1 MIAMTQTEPP
11 SRGSAPT
18 APLDWLRARDPG
30 FASIRRAAR
39 VTLVAC
45 FGFYACQYGLHNSVM
60 ATYALFGA
68 FALGALSQITGA
80 PRERALTLI
89 AVLPVGW
96 ALVAL
101 GTLLSVSNET
111 AAAGMFVLGFLVSY
125 VGVGGPRLTG
135 LAAGGQ
141 LLYIL
146 PCFPPYDPASLAAR
160 LAGLTLA
167 VLLLSGAELALW
179 PDASPVRYERRLA
192 DALEALVGCLRAVAD
207 SWTGD
212 KTARSRL
219 AALLPGAIEKA
230 DALRPSKLPRPLR
243 PASAGR
249 YDRALSQAA
258 STERLLLGRTVDLF
272 FADDHETRGVAA
284 AQALLR
290 QAASCTATAAT
301 WLRGEGPAPSAG
313 RTAAVQRAFEV
324 ARFAIPPDDVPPEQL
339 RLGSLALS
347 VGEWTNTLVT
357 AIRIAAGAPIE
368 PDTTPPGARP
378 GPFWYAYPSSAFL
391 YWHRLREH
399 LTPRSVYFQGAL
411 RLAIA
416 LALARFLAGA
426 LDLSHGFWVLL
437 TTLTLM
443 RTSAAETRS
452 ALRPALVGTLI
463 GSLIAAAVLVV
474 FAEPR
479 VFVLFLPVV
488 MLAGIAAGPLL
499 GSGWA
504 QGLFTIVIAL
514 VFAQIAPTDWHV
526 AATRVLDVAV
536 GAAIGVLIGVFAWPR
551 GGWGELHR
559 ATANYLSAC
568 ADVVR
573 ESVAVLAEGAAPGHA
588 LPRARALGQLAEAS
602 YALYQSERHGPTR
615 LDWQAT
621 IAAGHHAVRGAEAL
635 LRSGANGARLDC
647 TAPLTAT
654 AADVASRFESVA
666 EGLLAHRRP
675 VHAAF
680 PTAPAV
686 TWPTHIGLALYH
698 LADIRV
704 WLDGLRDDLDR
715 IVVDAPDAPQ
725 PAPRSLA
732 TLRLRVLA
740 VADGSSD

>member
-1 MIAMTQTEPP
+1 MTRTEA
-11 SRGSAPT
+11 SMVSDALT
-18 APLDWLRARDPG
+18 APLDWLRRRDPG
-30 FASIRRAAR
+30 FANLRRAAR

-45 FGFYACQYGLHNSVM
+45 FGFYACQYGLHNSAM

-68 FALGALSQITGA
+68 FALGALSQIPGGSA
-80 PRERALTLI
+80 KRALTLL

-96 ALVAL
+96 ALVAI

-135 LAAGGQ
+135 LAVGVQ

-146 PCFPPYDPASLAAR
+146 PCFPPYDPTSLPAR

-179 PDASPVRYERRLA
+179 PDAPPAPYERRLA
-192 DALEALVGCLRAVAD
+192 DALDALVGCLRAVAD
-207 SWTGD
+207 SWAGD
-212 KTARSRL
+212 KTARGRL

-230 DALRPSKLPRPLR
+230 DALRPSKLPRPQR

-249 YDRALSQAA
+249 RDRALSQAA

-284 AQALLR
+284 ATTLLR
-290 QAASCTATAAT
+290 QAASCTAAAAA
-301 WLRGEGPAPSAG
+301 WLRGEGSPPSAD
-313 RTAAVQRAFEV
+313 RTEAAERAFEA

-347 VGEWTNTLVT
+347 VGEWTKTLVT
-357 AIRIAAGAPIE
+357 AIRIAAGAPIG
-368 PDTTPPGARP
+368 PDATPPGAQP
-378 GPFWYAYPSSAFL
+378 GLFWYAYPPAAWL
-391 YWHRLREH
+391 YWRRLKEH

-416 LALARFLAGA
+416 LAAARYLAGA

-443 RTSAAETRS
+443 RTSAADTRS

-463 GSLIAAAVLVV
+463 GALVAAAALIVV
-474 FAEPR
+474 AEPR
-479 VFVLFLPVV
+479 VFVFVLPVV
-488 MLAGIAAGPLL
+488 MLVGLAAGPLL
-499 GSGWA
+499 GFGWA

-514 VFAQIAPTDWHV
+514 VFAQIAPADWRL

-536 GAAIGVLIGVFAWPR
+536 GAAIGVLIGIFAWPR
-551 GGWGELHR
+551 GGSGELHR
-559 ATANYLSAC
+559 SVANYLSAC

-573 ESVAVLAEGAAPGHA
+573 ESVAVLAEGAAPGNA

-602 YALYQSERHGPTR
+602 YSLYQSERHSPAH

-635 LRSGANGARLDC
+635 LRSGAVGRMLDC
-647 TAPLTAT
+647 TAPLATT
-654 AADVASRFESVA
+654 AADVASRFEIVA
-666 EGLLAHRRP
+666 EGLLAGRGRLLTP
-675 VHAAF
+675 F
-680 PTAPAV
+680 PAAPAV
-686 TWPTHIGLALYH
+686 AWPTHIGLSLYH
-698 LADIRV
+698 LADVRV

-715 IVVDAPDAPQ
+715 IFDASNAPQ
-725 PAPRSLA
+725 AAPQGLA
-732 TLRLRVLA
+732 MLRLRVLA

>member
-1 MIAMTQTEPP
+1 MTQTETSP
-11 SRGSAPT
+11 RGAAPT

-30 FASIRRAAR
+30 FASMRRAAR

-45 FGFYACQYGLHNSVM
+45 FGFYACQYGLRSSAM

-68 FALGALSQITGA
+68 FALGALSQIPGDPA
-80 PRERALTLI
+80 KRALTLM

-96 ALVAL
+96 ALVAA
-101 GTLLSVSNET
+101 GTLLSISNGT

-146 PCFPPYDPASLAAR
+146 PCFPPYDPTSLPAR

-167 VLLLSGAELALW
+167 VLLLSGAELVLW
-179 PDASPVRYERRLA
+179 PDAAPVPYERRLA
-192 DALEALVGCLRAVAD
+192 EALDALVASLRAVAD

-212 KTARSRL
+212 RTARGRL

-230 DALRPSKLPRPLR
+230 DALRPSKLPRPQR
-243 PASAGR
+243 PASASR

-284 AQALLR
+284 AQSLLR
-290 QAASCTATAAT
+290 QAASCTASAAA
-301 WLRGEGPAPSAG
+301 WLRGEGPAPSAD
-313 RTAAVQRAFEV
+313 RTAAAERAFEA
-324 ARFAIPPDDVPPEQL
+324 ARFAISPDDVPPEQL

-347 VGEWTNTLVT
+347 VGEWTRTLVT
-357 AIRIAAGAPIE
+357 AVRIAAGAPIE
-368 PDTTPPGARP
+368 PDATPPGARP
-378 GPFWYAYPSSAFL
+378 GQFWYAYRSSMWL

-416 LALARFLAGA
+416 LAVARLLAGV

-437 TTLTLM
+437 ATLTLM
-443 RTSAAETRS
+443 RTSAADTRS

-463 GSLIAAAVLVV
+463 GALIAAAALIVV
-474 FAEPR
+474 AEPR
-479 VFVLFLPVV
+479 VFVVVLPVV
-488 MLAGIAAGPLL
+488 MLAGLAAGPLL
-499 GSGWA
+499 GPGWA

-514 VFAQIAPTDWHV
+514 VFAQVAPADWRL

-551 GGWGELHR
+551 GGAGEMHR
-559 ATANYLSAC
+559 ATANYLFAC
-568 ADVVR
+568 AGVVR
-573 ESVAVLAEGAAPGHA
+573 ESVAVLTKGAAPANA

-602 YALYQSERHGPTR
+602 YALYQSERHRPAR

-635 LRSGANGARLDC
+635 LRSDASGRMLAC
-647 TAPLTAT
+647 TAPLTAA
-654 AADVASRFESVA
+654 AADVASRFERVA
-666 EGLLAHRRP
+666 EGLLAGRGPLH
-675 VHAAF
+675 VAF
-680 PTAPAV
+680 PPSPAL
-686 TWPTHIGLALYH
+686 TWPTHIGSALYH

-715 IVVDAPDAPQ
+715 IFDAPNAPQ
-725 PAPRSLA
+725 SAPQGLA
-732 TLRLRVLA
+732 MLRLRVLA

>member
-1 MIAMTQTEPP
+1 MTQTEPS
-11 SRGSAPT
+11 SRGNTPT
-18 APLDWLRARDPG
+18 ALLDWLRARDPG
-30 FASIRRAAR
+30 FASMRRAAR

-68 FALGALSQITGA
+68 FALGALSQIAGG
-80 PRERALTLI
+80 PPERALTLI

-146 PCFPPYDPASLAAR
+146 PCFPPYDPASLPAR

-167 VLLLSGAELALW
+167 VLLLAGAELTLW
-179 PDASPVRYERRLA
+179 PDAAPVRYERRLA
-192 DALEALVGCLRAVAD
+192 DALEALVGCLKAVAD
-207 SWTGD
+207 SWSGD
-212 KTARSRL
+212 KSARSRL

-230 DALRPSKLPRPLR
+230 DALRPSKLPRPQR

-284 AQALLR
+284 AQTLLR
-290 QAASCTATAAT
+290 HAASRVAAAAA
-301 WLRGEGPAPSAG
+301 WLRGEGPAPSAD
-313 RTAAVQRAFEV
+313 RSEAAEREFQV
-324 ARFAIPPDDVPPEQL
+324 ARFAISPDEVPPEQL

-347 VGEWTNTLVT
+347 VGEWTKTLVT
-357 AIRIAAGAPIE
+357 AVRIAAGAPIE
-368 PDTTPPGARP
+368 PDATPPSARP
-378 GPFWYAYPSSAFL
+378 GPFWYAYPSAAAL

-437 TTLTLM
+437 ATLTLM

-452 ALRPALVGTLI
+452 ALRPVLVGTLI
-463 GSLIAAAVLVV
+463 GSLIAAAALVV
-474 FAEPR
+474 VAEPR
-479 VFVLFLPVV
+479 IFVFVLPVV
-488 MLAGIAAGPLL
+488 MLVGLAAGPLL
-499 GSGWA
+499 GPGWA

-514 VFAQIAPTDWHV
+514 VFAQIAPTDWRI
-526 AATRVLDVAV
+526 ATTRVMDVAV

-551 GGWGELHR
+551 GGSGELHR
-559 ATANYLSAC
+559 ATANFLSAC

-573 ESVAVLAEGAAPGHA
+573 ETVAVLAEGAAPGHA
-588 LPRARALGQLAEAS
+588 LPRARALGQLAEAC

-621 IAAGHHAVRGAEAL
+621 LAAGHHAVRGAEAL
-635 LRSGANGARLDC
+635 LRSDANGAALDC
-647 TAPLTAT
+647 AAPLTVT
-654 AADVASRFESVA
+654 AADVAARFESVA
-666 EGLLAHRRP
+666 KDLLAGRRP
-675 VHAAF
+675 LDAAF
-680 PTAPAV
+680 LSSPLV

-715 IVVDAPDAPQ
+715 ILDAPSAPQ
-725 PAPRSLA
+725 SEPESLA
-732 TLRLRVLA
+732 LLRLRVLA